1 MTPAAL
7 KRLSGPACG
16 QPTRWSRPTWQH
28 GHVTAATPSPL
39 FPRTPDSA
47 DAVLE
52 GLDPE
57 QREVATALH
66 GPVCVLAGAGT
77 GKTRAITH
85 RIAYGVRSGLLA
97 PSSVLAVT
105 FTNRAAGEMR
115 GRLRQLGAQGVQ
127 ARTFHSAALRQLQYF
142 WPKAIGGGLPR
153 LVDRK
158 IQLVADAAAACGLR
172 LDRGELRD
180 ATAEIEW
187 CKVTQTVPADY
198 PYAAVKA
205 GRETP
210 RDPAEISHLYA
221 AYENLKRDRAVID
234 FEDVLLLTVAVLQDR
249 HDIADQ
255 VRAQYQHFVVD
266 EYQDVSPLQQRLLE
280 LWLGDR
286 DSLCVVGDASQTI
299 YSFTG
304 ATPDHLLDFR
314 LRHPGA
320 TVVKLVRD
328 YRSTPQVVRLANGLL
343 AQAHGRAA
351 DHRLELVS
359 QRAQGPEPVYTE
371 YTDEPAE
378 AEGAARRIRELIATG
393 TPAAEIAVL
402 FRTNS
407 QSETYEQALAD
418 AGVPYQLRGAE
429 RFFDRPEVRKAG
441 VALRA
446 AARFGGN
453 DSLLDEAVDL
463 PSQVR
468 AVLSGEGWS
477 SEPPAGSGAVRE
489 RWESLAALVA
499 LAHDFAAAHPKA
511 TLSDLVA
518 ELDERASAQHAPTVQ
533 GVTLASLHAAK
544 GLEWDAVFLVGVAE
558 GMLPISYAKTDE
570 QIEEERRLLYVGV
583 TRARERL
590 HLSWSLARSPGGRAG
605 RRPSRFLDGLRPGST
620 ATVGRAATGTGGVE
634 RGTLGGLPAAPRR
647 AQRSPARCR
656 VCGRTLTDAGEMKLM
671 RCEDCPS
678 DMDEGLY
685 ERLREWRAV
694 EAGLSGQPDFCVFT
708 DRTLMAI
715 AETRPD
721 CAAELSRIPGVLDRK
736 LRRYGTDVLAICAG
750 HEVGTAPENAAEKTD
765 RNSSQK

>member
-1 MTPAAL
+1 M
-7 KRLSGPACG
+7 
-16 QPTRWSRPTWQH
+16 
-28 GHVTAATPSPL
+28 TAATHSTL
-39 FPRTPDSA
+39 FPRGTGSSQYSA
-47 DAVLE
+47 PPSGPDAVLE

-57 QREVATALH
+57 QREVATALR

-85 RIAYGVRSGLLA
+85 RIAYGVRAGILQ

-115 GRLRQLGAQGVQ
+115 GRLRHLGAAGVQ

-142 WPKAIGGGLPR
+142 WPKAVGGSMPR

-158 IQLVADAAAACGLR
+158 IQLVADAAAACRIR

-180 ATAEIEW
+180 VTAEIEW
-187 CKVTQTVPADY
+187 SKVTQTVPADY
-198 PYAAVKA
+198 APAAAKA
-205 GRETP
+205 GRDTP
-210 RDPAEISHLYA
+210 RDPAEIAQLYSV
-221 AYENLKRDRAVID
+221 YEDLKRDRSVID
-234 FEDVLLLTVAVLQDR
+234 FEDVLLLTVAILQDR

-255 VRAQYQHFVVD
+255 VRSQYQHFVVD

-280 LWLGDR
+280 LWLGER
-286 DSLCVVGDASQTI
+286 DNLCVVGDASQTI

-314 LRHPGA
+314 TRHPGA

-328 YRSTPQVVRLANGLL
+328 YRSTPQVVHLANGLL
-343 AQAHGRAA
+343 AQARGRAA
-351 DHRLELVS
+351 DHRLELIS
-359 QRAQGPEPVYTE
+359 QRDPGPEPGYTE

-378 AEGAARRIRELIATG
+378 AEGAARRIRALMDAG
-393 TPAAEIAVL
+393 VPASEIAIL

-418 AGVPYQLRGAE
+418 AGVPYQLRGGE

-441 VALRA
+441 IALRG

-453 DSLLDEAVDL
+453 DSLLDDAVDL

-468 AVLSGEGWS
+468 AVLSGEGWTPQ
-477 SEPPAGSGAVRE
+477 PPAGSGAVRE
-489 RWESLAALVA
+489 RWESLAALVN
-499 LAHDFAAAHPKA
+499 LAHDFAAAKPAA
-511 TLSDLVA
+511 TLGDLVA
-518 ELDERASAQHAPTVQ
+518 ELDERANAQHAPTVQ
-533 GVTLASLHAAK
+533 GVTLASLHSAK
-544 GLEWDAVFLVGVAE
+544 GLEWDVVFLVGVAE
-558 GMLPISYAKTDE
+558 GMMPITYAKTDE

-583 TRARERL
+583 TRAREHL
-590 HLSWSLARSPGGRAG
+590 HVSWSLSRSPGGRPN

-620 ATVGRAATGTGGVE
+620 ATVGRTAAGSAGGVE
-634 RGTLGGLPAAPRR
+634 RGFTSRPDAVPRR
-647 AQRSPARCR
+647 TQRTPARCR

-685 ERLREWRAV
+685 ERLREWRADQ
-694 EAGLSGQPDFCVFT
+694 AQRSGQPAFCVFT
-708 DRTLMAI
+708 DKTLMAI
-715 AETRPD
+715 AEAAPD
-721 CAAELSRIPGVLDRK
+721 EESELARIPGVGVRK
-736 LRRYGTDVLAICAG
+736 LNRYGADVLALCAG
-750 HEVGTAPENAAEKTD
+750 REPGEQDEED
-765 RNSSQK
+765 

>member
-1 MTPAAL
+1 M
-7 KRLSGPACG
+7 
-16 QPTRWSRPTWQH
+16 
-28 GHVTAATPSPL
+28 TAATHSSL
-39 FPRTPDSA
+39 FPQVPDSP

-85 RIAYGVRSGLLA
+85 RIAYGVRAGILQ

-142 WPKAIGGGLPR
+142 WPKAIGGQMPR

-158 IQLVADAAAACGLR
+158 IQLVADAAAACRIR

-187 CKVTQTVPADY
+187 SKVTQTVPADY
-198 PYAAVKA
+198 PPAAAKA

-210 RDPAEISHLYA
+210 RDPAEIAQLYA
-221 AYENLKRDRAVID
+221 AYEDIKRQRAVID

-249 HDIADQ
+249 QDIAEQ

-286 DSLCVVGDASQTI
+286 DDLCVVGDASQTI

-328 YRSTPQVVRLANGLL
+328 YRSTPQVVHLANGLL
-343 AQAHGRAA
+343 AQARGRAA

-359 QRAQGPEPVYTE
+359 QRPAGPEPVFTE
-371 YTDEPAE
+371 YGDEPAE
-378 AEGAARRIRELIATG
+378 AEGCARRIRELLEAG
-393 TPAAEIAVL
+393 VPAGEIAVL
-402 FRTNS
+402 FRTNA

-441 VALRA
+441 MALRG

-453 DSLLDEAVDL
+453 DSALDEAVDL

-468 AVLSGEGWS
+468 AVLSGEGWTPQ
-477 SEPPAGSGAVRE
+477 PPAGSGAVRE
-489 RWESLAALVA
+489 RWESLAALVH
-499 LAHDFAAAHPKA
+499 LAQDFAAARPGA
-511 TLSDLVA
+511 TLADLVA
-518 ELDERASAQHAPTVQ
+518 ELDERAQAQHAPTVQ
-533 GVTLASLHAAK
+533 GVTLASLHSAK

-558 GMLPISYAKTDE
+558 GMMPITYARTDE

-590 HLSWSLARSPGGRAG
+590 HVSWALSRSPGGRPN
-605 RRPSRFLDGLRPGST
+605 RRPSRFLDGLRPGSSG
-620 ATVGRAATGTGGVE
+620 AAGRAGAGGTGGVE
-634 RGTLGGLPAAPRR
+634 RGFGGGGRTQAEPVARR
-647 AQRSPARCR
+647 RVRTPARCR

-685 ERLREWRAV
+685 ERLREWRA
-694 EAGLSGQPDFCVFT
+694 EQARLSGQPAYCVFT

-715 AETRPD
+715 AENVPD
-721 CAAELSRIPGVLDRK
+721 DERELSRIPGVGARK
-736 LRRYGTDVLAICAG
+736 LGRHGADVLAICAG
-750 HEVGTAPENAAEKTD
+750 RDPQEEGATD
-765 RNSSQK
+765 EIGD

>member
-1 MTPAAL
+1 M
-7 KRLSGPACG
+7 
-16 QPTRWSRPTWQH
+16 
-28 GHVTAATPSPL
+28 TAATHSPL
-39 FPRTPDSA
+39 FPQVPETA

-85 RIAYGVRSGLLA
+85 RIAYGVRAGILQ

-115 GRLRQLGAQGVQ
+115 GRLRQLGAHGVQ

-142 WPKAIGGGLPR
+142 WPKAIGGSMPR

-158 IQLVADAAAACGLR
+158 IQLVADAAAACRIR

-180 ATAEIEW
+180 VTAEIEW
-187 CKVTQTVPADY
+187 SKVTQTVPSDY
-198 PYAAVKA
+198 VLAAAKA
-205 GRETP
+205 GREAP
-210 RDPAEISHLYA
+210 RAPAEIAQLYA
-221 AYENLKRDRAVID
+221 AYEDVKRERAVID

-249 HDIADQ
+249 DDIADQ
-255 VRAQYQHFVVD
+255 VRSQYQHFVVD

-286 DSLCVVGDASQTI
+286 DNLCVVGDASQTI

-314 LRHPGA
+314 NRHPGA

-328 YRSTPQVVRLANGLL
+328 YRSTPQIVHLANGLL
-343 AQAHGRAA
+343 AQARGRAA

-359 QRAQGPEPVYTE
+359 QRAPGPDPVYTE

-378 AEGAARRIRELIATG
+378 AEGAARRIRELVASG
-393 TPAAEIAVL
+393 VPAGEIAVL

-441 VALRA
+441 VALRG

-453 DSLLDEAVDL
+453 DSLLDDAVDL

-468 AVLSGEGWS
+468 AVLSGEGWT
-477 SEPPAGSGAVRE
+477 SEPPAGSGAARE
-489 RWESLAALVA
+489 RWESLTALVN
-499 LAHDFAAAHPKA
+499 LAHDFAAARPGA
-511 TLSDLVA
+511 TLSDFVA

-533 GVTLASLHAAK
+533 GVTLASLHSAK
-544 GLEWDAVFLVGVAE
+544 GLEWDVVFLVGVAE
-558 GMLPISYAKTDE
+558 GMMPITYAKTDE

-590 HLSWSLARSPGGRAG
+590 HVSWALARSPGGRAG
-605 RRPSRFLDGLRPGST
+605 RRPSRFLAGLRPGST
-620 ATVGRAATGTGGVE
+620 GTAGCGAAAGTGGVE
-634 RGTLGGLPAAPRR
+634 RGSTPAADAAPRR
-647 AQRSPARCR
+647 TRRTPARCR

-694 EAGLSGQPDFCVFT
+694 QARRSGQPAFCVFT
-708 DRTLMAI
+708 DKTLMAI
-715 AETRPD
+715 AETAPED
-721 CAAELSRIPGVLDRK
+721 EYELARIPGVGMRK
-736 LRRYGTDVLAICAG
+736 LNRYGADVLALCAG
-750 HEVGTAPENAAEKTD
+750 QDLASEDEDDQMTTD
-765 RNSSQK
+765 ANSSKK

>member
-1 MTPAAL
+1 M
-7 KRLSGPACG
+7 
-16 QPTRWSRPTWQH
+16 
-28 GHVTAATPSPL
+28 TAATHSTL
-39 FPRTPDSA
+39 FPQVPDTA
-47 DAVLE
+47 DAVLD

-85 RIAYGVRSGLLA
+85 RIAYGVRAGILH

-115 GRLRQLGAQGVQ
+115 GRLRQLGAGGVQ

-142 WPKAIGGGLPR
+142 WPKAVGGGLPR

-158 IQLVADAAAACGLR
+158 IQLVADAAAACRIR

-180 ATAEIEW
+180 VTGEIEW
-187 CKVTQTVPADY
+187 SKVTQTIPADY
-198 PYAAVKA
+198 AAAAAKA
-205 GRETP
+205 GREAP
-210 RDPAEISHLYA
+210 RAPAEIAQLYA
-221 AYENLKRDRAVID
+221 AYEDLKRDRAVID
-234 FEDVLLLTVAVLQDR
+234 FEDVLLLTVAILQDR
-249 HDIADQ
+249 HDIAEQ
-255 VRAQYQHFVVD
+255 VRSQYQHFVVD

-280 LWLGDR
+280 LWLGER

-314 LRHPGA
+314 TRHPSA

-328 YRSTPQVVRLANGLL
+328 YRSSPQVVHLANGLL
-343 AQAHGRAA
+343 AQARGRAA
-351 DHRLELVS
+351 EHRLELIS
-359 QRAQGPEPVYTE
+359 QRAPGPEPVYAE

-378 AEGAARRIRELIATG
+378 AEGAARRIRDLVASG
-393 TPAAEIAVL
+393 VPAGEIAIL

-407 QSETYEQALAD
+407 QSEIYEQALAD

-441 VALRA
+441 AALRA

-453 DSLLDEAVDL
+453 DALLDDTVDL

-468 AVLSGEGWS
+468 AVLSGEGWTS
-477 SEPPAGSGAVRE
+477 RPPAGSGAVRE
-489 RWESLAALVA
+489 RWESLAALVN
-499 LAHDFAAAHPKA
+499 LAQDFAAAKPAA
-511 TLSDLVA
+511 TLGDLVA

-533 GVTLASLHAAK
+533 GVTLASLHSAK
-544 GLEWDAVFLVGVAE
+544 GLEWDVVFLVGVAE
-558 GMLPISYAKTDE
+558 GMMPITYAKTDE

-583 TRARERL
+583 TRARE
-590 HLSWSLARSPGGRAG
+590 HLFVSWALSRSPGGRAS
-605 RRPSRFLDGLRPGST
+605 RRPSRFLDGLRPGSVRT
-620 ATVGRAATGTGGVE
+620 AGRTGFGGAGGVE
-634 RGTLGGLPAAPRR
+634 RGVGSSGGSAVRR
-647 AQRSPARCR
+647 TGRTPARCR

-694 EAGLSGQPDFCVFT
+694 QAERSGQPAFCVFT
-708 DRTLMAI
+708 DKTLMAI
-715 AETRPD
+715 AETVPED
-721 CAAELSRIPGVLDRK
+721 EGELARIPGVGVRK
-736 LRRYGTDVLAICAG
+736 LNRFGADVLAICAG
-750 HEVGTAPENAAEKTD
+750 QEPEGED
-765 RNSSQK
+765 EGD

>member
-1 MTPAAL
+1 M
-7 KRLSGPACG
+7 
-16 QPTRWSRPTWQH
+16 
-28 GHVTAATPSPL
+28 TAATHSTL
-39 FPRTPDSA
+39 FPQVPATP

-57 QREVATALH
+57 QREVATALR

-85 RIAYGVRSGLLA
+85 RIAYGVRAGILQ

-115 GRLRQLGAQGVQ
+115 GRLRHLGAAGVQ

-142 WPKAIGGGLPR
+142 WPKAVGGAMPR

-158 IQLVADAAAACGLR
+158 IQLVADAAAACRIR

-180 ATAEIEW
+180 VTAEIEW
-187 CKVTQTVPADY
+187 SKVTQTVPADY
-198 PYAAVKA
+198 APAAAKA
-205 GRETP
+205 GRDTP
-210 RDPAEISHLYA
+210 RDPAEIAQLYSV
-221 AYENLKRDRAVID
+221 YEDLKRDRSVID
-234 FEDVLLLTVAVLQDR
+234 FEDVLLLTVAILQDR

-255 VRAQYQHFVVD
+255 VRSQYQHFVVD

-280 LWLGDR
+280 LWLGER
-286 DSLCVVGDASQTI
+286 DNLCVVGDASQTI

-314 LRHPGA
+314 TRHPGA

-328 YRSTPQVVRLANGLL
+328 YRSTPQVVHLANGLL
-343 AQAHGRAA
+343 AQARGRAA
-351 DHRLELVS
+351 DHRLELIS
-359 QRAQGPEPVYTE
+359 QRDPGPEPGYTE

-378 AEGAARRIRELIATG
+378 AEGAARRIRELMDAG
-393 TPAAEIAVL
+393 VPAGEIAIL

-418 AGVPYQLRGAE
+418 AGIPYQLRGAE

-441 VALRA
+441 IALRG

-453 DSLLDEAVDL
+453 DSLLDDAVDL

-468 AVLSGEGWS
+468 AVLSGEGWTPQ
-477 SEPPAGSGAVRE
+477 PPAGSGAVRE
-489 RWESLAALVA
+489 RWESLAALVN
-499 LAHDFAAAHPKA
+499 LAHDFAAAKPAA
-511 TLSDLVA
+511 TLGDLVA

-533 GVTLASLHAAK
+533 GVTLASLHSAK
-544 GLEWDAVFLVGVAE
+544 GLEWDVVFLVGVAE
-558 GMLPISYAKTDE
+558 GMMPITYAKTDE

-583 TRARERL
+583 TRAREHL
-590 HLSWSLARSPGGRAG
+590 HVSWSLSRSPGGRPN
-605 RRPSRFLDGLRPGST
+605 RRPSRFLDGLRPGSNAT
-620 ATVGRAATGTGGVE
+620 AGRTAASGAGGVE
-634 RGTLGGLPAAPRR
+634 PGFTRRPDAVPRR
-647 AQRSPARCR
+647 TQRTPARCR

-671 RCEDCPS
+671 RCEDCPT

-685 ERLREWRAV
+685 ERLREWRADQ
-694 EAGLSGQPDFCVFT
+694 AQRSGQPAFCIFT
-708 DRTLMAI
+708 DKTLMAI
-715 AETRPD
+715 AEAAPD
-721 CAAELSRIPGVLDRK
+721 EEGELARIPGVGVRK
-736 LRRYGTDVLAICAG
+736 LNRYGADVLALCAG
-750 HEVGTAPENAAEKTD
+750 REPGEQDEGD
-765 RNSSQK
+765 

>member
-1 MTPAAL
+1 MA
-7 KRLSGPACG
+7 ACG
-16 QPTRWSRPTWQH
+16 QPAQPSPATWQH
-28 GHVTAATPSPL
+28 GRVTAATHSTL
-39 FPRTPDSA
+39 FPQAPDSA

-85 RIAYGVRSGLLA
+85 RIAYGVRAGILQ

-115 GRLRQLGAQGVQ
+115 GRLRQLGAAGVQ

-142 WPKAIGGGLPR
+142 WPKAIGGSLPR

-158 IQLVADAAAACGLR
+158 IQLVADAAAACRIR

-180 ATAEIEW
+180 VTAEIEW
-187 CKVTQTVPADY
+187 SKVTQTVPTDY
-198 PYAAVKA
+198 SLAAAKA
-205 GRETP
+205 GREAP
-210 RDPAEISHLYA
+210 RDPAEVAQIYNV
-221 AYENLKRDRAVID
+221 YEDLKRDRSVID
-234 FEDVLLLTVAVLQDR
+234 FEDVLLLTVGILQDR

-255 VRAQYQHFVVD
+255 VRSQYQHFVVD

-286 DSLCVVGDASQTI
+286 NNLCVVGDASQTI

-314 LRHPGA
+314 TRHPGA

-328 YRSTPQVVRLANGLL
+328 YRSTPQVVHLANGLL
-343 AQAHGRAA
+343 AQARGRAA
-351 DHRLELVS
+351 DHRLELIS
-359 QRAQGPEPVYTE
+359 QREAGPEPRYTE
-371 YTDEPAE
+371 HTDEPAE
-378 AEGAARRIRELIATG
+378 AEGVARRIRELMDSGI
-393 TPAAEIAVL
+393 PAGEIAIL

-441 VALRA
+441 IALRG

-453 DSLLDEAVDL
+453 DSLLDDAVDL

-468 AVLSGEGWS
+468 AVLSGEGWTT
-477 SEPPAGSGAVRE
+477 EPPAGSGAVRE
-489 RWESLAALVA
+489 RWESLAALVD
-499 LAHDFAAAHPKA
+499 LAQDFAAAKPGA
-511 TLSDLVA
+511 TLADLVA
-518 ELDERASAQHAPTVQ
+518 ELDERANAQHAPTVQ
-533 GVTLASLHAAK
+533 GVTLASLHSAK
-544 GLEWDAVFLVGVAE
+544 GLEWDVVFLVGVAE
-558 GMLPISYAKTDE
+558 GMMPITYAKTDE

-583 TRARERL
+583 TRARRHL
-590 HLSWSLARSPGGRAG
+590 HVSWALSRAPGGRPN

-620 ATVGRAATGTGGVE
+620 GTAGRTAAGGPGGVE
-634 RGTLGGLPAAPRR
+634 RGFTSRPDAAPRR
-647 AQRSPARCR
+647 TQRTPARCR

-685 ERLREWRAV
+685 ERLREWRGVQAR
-694 EAGLSGQPDFCVFT
+694 LSGQPDFCVFT

-715 AETRPD
+715 AEAEPTSPV
-721 CAAELSRIPGVLDRK
+721 ELSRIPGVLKRK
-736 LRRYGTDVLAICAG
+736 LERYGADVLAICAG
-750 HEVGTAPENAAEKTD
+750 QELAEGAD
-765 RNSSQK
+765 GE

>member
-1 MTPAAL
+1 V
-7 KRLSGPACG
+7 
-16 QPTRWSRPTWQH
+16 TWQH
-28 GHVTAATPSPL
+28 GRVTAATHSTL
-39 FPRTPDSA
+39 FPQVPDSA

-57 QREVATALH
+57 QRAVATALR

-85 RIAYGVRSGLLA
+85 RIAYGVRAGILQ

-115 GRLRQLGAQGVQ
+115 GRLRQLGAAGVQ

-142 WPKAIGGGLPR
+142 WPKAVGGSMPR

-158 IQLVADAAAACGLR
+158 IQLVADAAAACRIR

-180 ATAEIEW
+180 VTAEIEW
-187 CKVTQTVPADY
+187 SKVTQTVPADY
-198 PYAAVKA
+198 APAAAKA
-205 GRETP
+205 GRDTP
-210 RDPAEISHLYA
+210 RDPAEIAQLYSV
-221 AYENLKRDRAVID
+221 YEDLKRDRSVID

-255 VRAQYQHFVVD
+255 VRSQYQHFVVD
-266 EYQDVSPLQQRLLE
+266 EYQDVSPLQQRLLD
-280 LWLGDR
+280 LWLGER
-286 DSLCVVGDASQTI
+286 DNLCVVGDASQTI

-314 LRHPGA
+314 TRHPGA

-328 YRSTPQVVRLANGLL
+328 YRSTPQVVHLANGLL
-343 AQAHGRAA
+343 AQARGRAA
-351 DHRLELVS
+351 DHRLELIS
-359 QRAQGPEPVYTE
+359 QREAGPEPGYTE

-378 AEGAARRIRELIATG
+378 AEGAARRIRELMDAG
-393 TPAAEIAVL
+393 VPASEIAIL

-441 VALRA
+441 VALRG

-453 DSLLDEAVDL
+453 DSLLDDAVDL

-468 AVLSGEGWS
+468 AVLSGEGWTPQ
-477 SEPPAGSGAVRE
+477 PPAGSGAVRE
-489 RWESLAALVA
+489 RWESLAALVN
-499 LAHDFAAAHPKA
+499 LAHDFVAAKPGA
-511 TLSDLVA
+511 TLGDLVA
-518 ELDERASAQHAPTVQ
+518 ELDERANAQHAPTVQ
-533 GVTLASLHAAK
+533 GVTLASLHSAK
-544 GLEWDAVFLVGVAE
+544 GLEWDVVFLVGVAE
-558 GMLPISYAKTDE
+558 GMMPITYAKTDE

-590 HLSWSLARSPGGRAG
+590 HVSWSLSRAPGGRPN

-620 ATVGRAATGTGGVE
+620 ATASRTAASGAGGVE
-634 RGTLGGLPAAPRR
+634 RGFTNRPDAVPRR
-647 AQRSPARCR
+647 KQRTPARCR

-685 ERLREWRAV
+685 ERLREWRADQ
-694 EAGLSGQPDFCVFT
+694 AQRSGQPAFCVFT
-708 DRTLMAI
+708 DKTLMAI
-715 AETRPD
+715 AEAVPD
-721 CAAELSRIPGVLDRK
+721 DEGELARIPGVGVRK
-736 LRRYGTDVLAICAG
+736 LNRYGADVLGLCAG
-750 HEVGTAPENAAEKTD
+750 REPAEED
-765 RNSSQK
+765 ERD

>member
-7 KRLSGPACG
+7 VRLRAPACG
-16 QPTRWSRPTWQH
+16 QPAQPSRATWQH
-28 GHVTAATPSPL
+28 GGVTAATHSTL
-39 FPRTPDSA
+39 FPQGTGGSPYAAPPSGA

-57 QREVATALH
+57 QREVATSLH

-85 RIAYGVRSGLLA
+85 RIAYGVRAGILQ

-142 WPKAIGGGLPR
+142 WPKAIGGSMPR

-158 IQLVADAAAACGLR
+158 IQLVADAAAALGTR
-172 LDRGELRD
+172 LDRNELRD
-180 ATAEIEW
+180 VTAEIEW
-187 CKVTQTVPADY
+187 SKVTQTVPGDY
-198 PYAAVKA
+198 PYAAAKA
-205 GRETP
+205 GREAP
-210 RDPAEISHLYA
+210 RDPAEIAHLYA
-221 AYENLKRDRAVID
+221 AYEDLKRDRAVID
-234 FEDVLLLTVAVLQDR
+234 FEDVLLLTVAILQDR
-249 HDIADQ
+249 HDIAEQ

-266 EYQDVSPLQQRLLE
+266 EYQDVSPLQQRLLD

-286 DSLCVVGDASQTI
+286 DNLCVVGDASQTI

-314 LRHPGA
+314 VRHPGA

-328 YRSTPQVVRLANGLL
+328 YRSSPQIVRLANGLL
-343 AQAHGRAA
+343 AQARGRAA

-359 QRAQGPEPVYTE
+359 QRPSGPEPVHTE

-378 AEGAARRIRELIATG
+378 AEGAARRIRELIDVG
-393 TPAAEIAVL
+393 VPAAEIAVL

-441 VALRA
+441 IALRG

-468 AVLSGEGWS
+468 AVLSGEGWT

-489 RWESLAALVA
+489 RWESLAALVN
-499 LAHDFAAAHPKA
+499 LAHDLAAARPGV
-511 TLSDLVA
+511 TLADFVA
-518 ELDERASAQHAPTVQ
+518 ELDERANAQHAPTVQ

-544 GLEWDAVFLVGVAE
+544 GLEWDVVFLVGVAE
-558 GMLPISYAKTDE
+558 GMLPITYARTDE

-590 HLSWSLARSPGGRAG
+590 HLSWALSRSPGGRPN
-605 RRPSRFLDGLRPGST
+605 RRPSRFLDGLRPGT
-620 ATVGRAATGTGGVE
+620 TPTVGRTGAGAGAGVE
-634 RGTLGGLPAAPRR
+634 RGTPASAALAPRR
-647 AQRSPARCR
+647 TQRTPARCR

-671 RCEDCPS
+671 RCADCPS

-694 EAGLSGQPDFCVFT
+694 QAERSGQPDFCVFT

-715 AETRPD
+715 AETCPESP
-721 CAAELSRIPGVLDRK
+721 AELARIPGVLNRK
-736 LRRYGTDVLAICAG
+736 LRSYGADVLAICAG
-750 HEVGTAPENAAEKTD
+750 QEPGGD
-765 RNSSQK
+765 DSGD

>member
-7 KRLSGPACG
+7 VRLRAPACG
-16 QPTRWSRPTWQH
+16 QPAQPSRATWQH
-28 GHVTAATPSPL
+28 GGVTAAAHSTL
-39 FPRTPDSA
+39 FPQGTGASAHAAPPSGA

-57 QREVATALH
+57 QREVATSLH

-85 RIAYGVRSGLLA
+85 RIAYGVRAGVLQ

-142 WPKAIGGGLPR
+142 WPKAIGGSMPR

-158 IQLVADAAAACGLR
+158 IQLVADAAAALGTR
-172 LDRGELRD
+172 LDRNELRD
-180 ATAEIEW
+180 VTAEIEW
-187 CKVTQTVPADY
+187 SKVTQTVPADY
-198 PYAAVKA
+198 PYAAAKA
-205 GRETP
+205 GREAP
-210 RDPAEISHLYA
+210 RDPAEITHLYA
-221 AYENLKRDRAVID
+221 AYEDLKRDRAVID
-234 FEDVLLLTVAVLQDR
+234 FEDVLLLTVAILQDR
-249 HDIADQ
+249 QDIAEQ

-266 EYQDVSPLQQRLLE
+266 EYQDVSPLQQRLLD

-286 DSLCVVGDASQTI
+286 DNLCVVGDASQTI

-314 LRHPGA
+314 ARHPGA

-328 YRSTPQVVRLANGLL
+328 YRSSPQVVHLANGLL
-343 AQAHGRAA
+343 AHARGRAA
-351 DHRLELVS
+351 GHRLELVS
-359 QRAQGPEPVYTE
+359 QRPPGPEPVYTE

-378 AEGAARRIRELIATG
+378 AEGAARRIRELINAG
-393 TPAAEIAVL
+393 VPAAEIAVL

-429 RFFDRPEVRKAG
+429 RFFDRPEVRKASI
-441 VALRA
+441 ALRG

-453 DSLLDEAVDL
+453 DSLLDDAVDL

-468 AVLSGEGWS
+468 AVLSGEGWT

-489 RWESLAALVA
+489 RWESLAALVN
-499 LAHDFAAAHPKA
+499 LAHDLAAARPGV
-511 TLSDLVA
+511 TLADFVA
-518 ELDERASAQHAPTVQ
+518 ELDERTNAQHAPTVQ

-544 GLEWDAVFLVGVAE
+544 GLEWDVVFLVGIAE
-558 GMLPISYAKTDE
+558 GMLPITYARTDE

-590 HLSWSLARSPGGRAG
+590 HLSWALSRSPGGRPN
-605 RRPSRFLDGLRPGST
+605 RRPSRFLDGLRPGT
-620 ATVGRAATGTGGVE
+620 TPTVGHTGAGTGAGVE
-634 RGTLGGLPAAPRR
+634 RGTPASATVTPRR
-647 AQRSPARCR
+647 TQRTPARCR

-694 EAGLSGQPDFCVFT
+694 QAGRSGQPHFCVFT

-715 AETRPD
+715 AEACPQSP
-721 CAAELSRIPGVLDRK
+721 AELARIPGVLNRK
-736 LRRYGTDVLAICAG
+736 LRSYGADVLAICAG
-750 HEVGTAPENAAEKTD
+750 QEPVGDDGGN
-765 RNSSQK
+765 